1 MDQEESLYY
10 LADSDLDMSFTS
22 VNTATTDRTF
32 SARTSLAR
40 SSLTLSFNDRLS
52 TTSTTTPSTA
62 VPNVHHRPHG
72 HHNNPNWEAINA
84 AATLSSDGTLHLRHL
99 KLLRL
104 VGSGNLGRVF
114 LCHLRDYDHANFALK
129 VVDRDSL
136 TMKKLSHV
144 QTEAQILSS
153 LDQPFLPTLYAQ
165 LEVSHYTC
173 LLMDYCPNGDLHS
186 LLRKQPFNR
195 LPVQAVRFFA
205 AEVLLALE
213 YLHAKGIVYR
223 DLKPEN
229 ILIRDDGHIMLSD
242 FDLCFNSD
250 ISPKLENRTQIKVG
264 STCFGDRQLEERV
277 TEFVAEPTTAF
288 SRSCVGTHEYL
299 APELVS
305 GNGHGNGVDWWAFGV
320 LIYELLYGTTPFK
333 GGSKESTLRNIASTR
348 GVKFHVTEGEREEP
362 GMAEARDLIEKLL
375 VKDPRRRLGCARGAT
390 DIKRHPF
397 FNGIKWPLI
406 RTYRPPE
413 VRGVAVKR
421 SKSKAHVSHV
431 MSGVSSS
438 SPRRPRCCWKR
449 LSHLMRRIKG
459 SKYSLKNRRDAVKVT
474 SMDIGGTDMP
484 PKTRPHSKR
493 SRPKVLEQTPQL
505 SRGCC
510 TRRVAGQEE
519 VGRTDPAEV
528 AAYES
533 GRGDGWAYLGG
544 AWDDWF
550 DDFECDGATGLA
562 PEAAARGGG
571 GVGRKM
577 VVASGEGPT
586 G

>member
-1 MDQEESLYY
+1 MDQEESNYY
-10 LADSDLDMSFTS
+10 LVDSDLDLSFTS
-22 VNTATTDRTF
+22 VTSATTL
-32 SARTSLAR
+32 SARSSLAR
-40 SSLTLSFNDRLS
+40 SSLTLSFNESRLS
-52 TTSTTTPSTA
+52 TASTTTTPSTA
-62 VPNVHHRPHG
+62 VPNLHHRPHRR
-72 HHNNPNWEAINA
+72 HDNPNWAAIKA
-84 AATLSSDGTLHLRHL
+84 VTTLSSDGALHLHHL

-114 LCHLRDYDHANFALK
+114 LCRLRDYDHANFALK

-136 TMKKLSHV
+136 TSKKLSHV

-153 LDQPFLPTLYAQ
+153 LDHPFLPTLYGH

-186 LLRKQPFNR
+186 LLLKQPGNR

-229 ILIRDDGHIMLSD
+229 ILIREDGHIMLSD
-242 FDLCFNSD
+242 FDLCFHSE
-250 ISPKLENRTQIKVG
+250 ISPKLENRTQMKVG
-264 STCFGDRQLEERV
+264 STGYVCFSHRV
-277 TEFVAEPTTAF
+277 TEFVAEPTAAF

-348 GVKFHVTEGEREEP
+348 GVRFHAAAGEREEI

-375 VKDPRRRLGCARGAT
+375 VRDPRRRLGCARGAT
-390 DIKRHPF
+390 DLKRHPF

-413 VRGVAVKR
+413 LRGLTVKR
-421 SKSKAHVSHV
+421 SKSRPRVSHV
-431 MSGVSSS
+431 TGVST
-438 SPRRPRCCWKR
+438 PRRRRCLWKR
-449 LSHLMRRIKG
+449 LIGRLMRIKI
-459 SKYSLKNRRDAVKVT
+459 SKYSLNSNSNYYSYVNYN
-474 SMDIGGTDMP
+474 I
-484 PKTRPHSKR
+484 
-493 SRPKVLEQTPQL
+493 
-505 SRGCC
+505 
-510 TRRVAGQEE
+510 
-519 VGRTDPAEV
+519 
-528 AAYES
+528 
-533 GRGDGWAYLGG
+533 
-544 AWDDWF
+544 
-550 DDFECDGATGLA
+550 
-562 PEAAARGGG
+562 
-571 GVGRKM
+571 RKYD
-577 VVASGEGPT
+577 
-586 G
+586 